1 MTGILGVV
9 PSFLKVLAGMQNEIA
24 GQLKSAT
31 SVVGGVS
38 QRVQITHGSFTS
50 KFNDTLQEFE
60 TTRNSTGTGLQGVTS
75 GLANNLLSAAGAYL
89 NSDQGLAGVI
99 DKIFG

>member
-9 PSFLKVLAGMQNEIA
+9 PSFLKVLAGMQNEIV

-31 SVVGGVS
+31 TVVNGIS
-38 QRVQITHGSFTS
+38 QRVSITHGSYTS
-50 KFNDTLQEFE
+50 KFNDTLTQFE
-60 TTRNSTGTGLQGVTS
+60 AKRTETGSGLQGVTN
-75 GLANNLLSAAGAYL
+75 GLATNLIAAAGAYL

>member
-1 MTGILGVV
+1 
-9 PSFLKVLAGMQNEIA
+9 MQNEIA

-60 TTRNSTGTGLQGVTS
+60 TTRNSTGTGLQGS
-75 GLANNLLSAAGAYL
+75 PAG
-89 NSDQGLAGVI
+89 
-99 DKIFG
+99 